1 MERNLKEDIVFTA
14 NAANKDLI
22 LEKILKEIAKR
33 TINSGGANMNFEVD
47 PVPRDETEKEQ
58 MYDLFVEKN
67 KVLTRIS
74 LKDALERI
82 NNVMK
87 ALEVIPEKK
96 EEKDKK
102 K

>member
-1 MERNLKEDIVFTA
+1 MNYTA
-14 NAANKDLI
+14 NSANKDLI
-22 LEKILKEIAKR
+22 LEKILKRIAKKI
-33 TINSGGANMNFEVD
+33 INSGGANMIFEID
-47 PVPRDETEKEQ
+47 PCIRDETDKEQ
-58 MYDLFVEKN
+58 LYDLFIEKN
-67 KVLTRIS
+67 KVLNRIS

-96 EEKDKK
+96 EEKKEDKK